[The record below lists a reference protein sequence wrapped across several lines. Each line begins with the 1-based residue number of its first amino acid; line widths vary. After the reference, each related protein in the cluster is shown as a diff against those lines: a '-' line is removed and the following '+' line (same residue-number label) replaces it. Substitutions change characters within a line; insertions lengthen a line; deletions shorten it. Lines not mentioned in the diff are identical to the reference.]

1 MIEKLGQLFI
11 TGFDGAEPSDEFL
24 EFITT
29 ENIGGVILFEEN
41 CNPHSLAEDNIR
53 KIFSAA
59 PAKAGSGLLTE
70 KTPLFI
76 GVDQE
81 GGRVCRFRGAPA
93 EFGSPADYGSNND
106 IELFVEQYSRA
117 AHYLVSMGVNLTFGP
132 VADLWINPNNA
143 CLEGRTFGSSP
154 ARVIPFIERAVKI
167 SGKAGLISCLKHF
180 PGFGAAQ
187 NDPHK
192 MLAIADYS
200 FETFVNR
207 EAITFKAGIGA
218 GADMIMTTHLTV
230 PPIDDLPATISYTI
244 LQNLLRDT
252 LNFDGIAITDDLLMA
267 GAAQFGNHGERALKA
282 FLAGHD
288 ILLFGRDYRATKS
301 ALEHFKKAYSD
312 GIIRDDRLE
321 TSIDRIS
328 GIKSKLTVPAI

>member
-11 TGFDGAEPSDEFL
+11 TGFDGAEPPDEFL
-24 EFITT
+24 EFVTT

-41 CNPHSLAEDNIR
+41 CNPHTLAENNIR
-53 KIFSAA
+53 KIYSAA
-59 PAKAGSGLLTE
+59 
-70 KTPLFI
+70 KTSLFI

-81 GGRVCRFRGAPA
+81 GGRVCRFRGVPA
-93 EFGSPADYGSNND
+93 EFGAPMDYGSNND
-106 IELFVEQYSRA
+106 IDLFVEQYSRA
-117 AHYLVSMGVNLTFGP
+117 AYYLVSMGVNLTFGP
-132 VADLWINPNNA
+132 VADLWINPNNT

-154 ARVIPFIERAVKI
+154 ARAIPFIERAIKI
-167 SGKAGLISCLKHF
+167 SSKAGLISCLKHF

-192 MLAIADYS
+192 ILATADYT

-218 GADMIMTTHLTV
+218 GADMIMTTHMIL
-230 PPIDDLPATISYTI
+230 PLIDDLPVTISYTI
-244 LQNLLRDT
+244 LQNLLRET
-252 LNFDGIAITDDLLMA
+252 LDFDGIAITDDLLMA
-267 GAAQFGNHGERALKA
+267 GAGQFGNHGERALKA

-288 ILLFGRDYRATKS
+288 ILLFGRDFRAAKS
-301 ALEHFKKAYSD
+301 ALEHFKKAYLD
-312 GIIRDDRLE
+312 GIICKNRLE

-328 GIKSKLTVPAI
+328 GIKSKLTVPAL